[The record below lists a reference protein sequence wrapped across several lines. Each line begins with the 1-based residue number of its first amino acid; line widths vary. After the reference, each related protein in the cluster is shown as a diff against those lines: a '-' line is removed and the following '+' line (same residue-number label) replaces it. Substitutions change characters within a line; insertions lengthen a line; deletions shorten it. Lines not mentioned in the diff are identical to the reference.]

1 MSTGIAV
8 TMVLGGLAGFG
19 AYLVVRGVLPT
30 VPALGPALQR
40 MHPPMT
46 STTTTTSVEDGRLAQ
61 WVATRFGSRLRP
73 PQQELQLIGQSVER
87 YVLEKV
93 GYAAVGLLFPP
104 LMTLMLAMFGLA
116 LPIVIPA
123 IASIALA
130 VLLFLLV
137 DVSIKQKAAAAREQF
152 TRAVAAYLDLV
163 ALERAA
169 SHGPVESLERA
180 ARVSDSWVFQRIQ
193 AALDGARF
201 ASIPPWDGL
210 SQVAEEINVP
220 ELGDVGDIMRLS
232 GTEGA
237 QVYQTLISRAQS
249 LRVAL
254 RTKEQDRANTATT
267 WLYVP
272 TSLTVL
278 VLFVVAGYPFLIRL
292 VTA

>member
-1 MSTGIAV
+1 MNADIAM
-8 TMVLGGLAGFG
+8 TMFFGALAGFG
-19 AYLVVRGVLPT
+19 CYLVIRGVLPT

-40 MHPPMT
+40 MHPPLI
-46 STTTTTSVEDGRLAQ
+46 TTAAPTVGADSPLAQ
-61 WVATRFGSRLRP
+61 WVAARLGSRLRP
-73 PQQELQLIGQSVER
+73 PHQELQLIGQSVER
-87 YVLEKV
+87 YALEKA
-93 GYAAVGLLFPP
+93 GYTALGLLFPP
-104 LMTLMLAMFGLA
+104 LMTLMLLMFGLA
-116 LPIVIPA
+116 LPIPIPA
-123 IASIALA
+123 LASVGLA

-137 DVSIKQKAAAAREQF
+137 DVSVRQKAAEAREQF
-152 TRAVAAYLDLV
+152 IRTVAAYLDLV

-180 ARVSDSWVFQRIQ
+180 ARVSDSWVFQRIRS
-193 AALDGARF
+193 ALDAARF

-210 SQVAEEINVP
+210 SQVAEEIGVP

-237 QVYQTLISRAQS
+237 QVYQTLVSRAQS

-278 VLFVVAGYPFLIRL
+278 VLFVLAGYPFLVRL
-292 VTA
+292 VTT

>member
-1 MSTGIAV
+1 MNPNIAV
-8 TMVLGGLAGFG
+8 TMFFGALAGVG
-19 AYLVVRGVLPT
+19 CYLIIRGVLPT

-40 MHPPMT
+40 MHPPQISGT
-46 STTTTTSVEDGRLAQ
+46 APGAGADSRLAQ
-61 WVATRFGSRLRP
+61 WVAARFGPRLRP
-73 PQQELQLIGQSVER
+73 PHQELQLIGQSVER
-87 YVLEKV
+87 YALEKAS
-93 GYAAVGLLFPP
+93 YAVLGLLFPP
-104 LMTLMLAMFGLA
+104 LLGLMLLMFGVAIPVAIPAAASVGLA
-116 LPIVIPA
+116 L
-123 IASIALA
+123 
-130 VLLFLLV
+130 LLFLLV
-137 DVSIKQKAAAAREQF
+137 DVSVRQKAAEAREQF
-152 TRAVAAYLDLV
+152 IRAVAAYLDLV

-180 ARVSDSWVFQRIQ
+180 ARVSDGWVFQRIQ

-210 SQVAEEINVP
+210 SQVAEEIGIP

-237 QVYQTLISRAQS
+237 QVYQTLVSRAQS

-278 VLFVVAGYPFLIRL
+278 VLFILAGYPFLVRL
-292 VTA
+292 VST

>member
-1 MSTGIAV
+1 MNAGIAV

-19 AYLVVRGVLPT
+19 AYLVIRGVLPA

-40 MHPPMT
+40 MHPPLV
-46 STTTTTSVEDGRLAQ
+46 STTTTAGGADGLLAQ

-73 PQQELQLIGQSVER
+73 PHQELQLIGQSVER
-87 YVLEKV
+87 YALEKV
-93 GYAAVGLLFPP
+93 AYAAVGLLFPP
-104 LMTLMLAMFGLA
+104 LMTLMLAMFGLT
-116 LPIVIPA
+116 LPIAIPA
-123 IASIALA
+123 IASIVFA

-137 DVSIKQKAAAAREQF
+137 DVSIKQKAAEAREQF

-193 AALDGARF
+193 AALDAARF

-210 SQVAEEINVP
+210 SQVAEEIGVP

-254 RTKEQDRANTATT
+254 RTTEQDRANTATT

-292 VTA
+292 VTT